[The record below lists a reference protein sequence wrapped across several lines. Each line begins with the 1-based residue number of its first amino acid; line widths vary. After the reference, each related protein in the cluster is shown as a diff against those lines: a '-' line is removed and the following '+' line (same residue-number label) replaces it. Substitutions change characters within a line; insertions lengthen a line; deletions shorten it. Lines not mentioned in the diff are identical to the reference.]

1 MNKKE
6 VQLMKKNILFAATL
20 MAALIPIA
28 AAQDSRLPQASLNR
42 EMDVQNARPSDGS
55 RQPTP
60 PRPRSTQLLQAL
72 LVLRR

>member
-42 EMDVQNARPSDGS
+42 EMDVQKYAFG
-55 RQPTP
+55 
-60 PRPRSTQLLQAL
+60 QAHG
-72 LVLRR
+72 